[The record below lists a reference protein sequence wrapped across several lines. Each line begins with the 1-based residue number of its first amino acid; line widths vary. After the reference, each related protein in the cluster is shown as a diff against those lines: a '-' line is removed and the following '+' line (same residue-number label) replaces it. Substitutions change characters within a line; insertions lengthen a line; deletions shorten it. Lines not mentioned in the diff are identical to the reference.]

1 MTTPYQRNNTKSDY
15 LSIHHQANT
24 TSTMLQ
30 VTERRFVSS
39 RPRQTRAW
47 QASHRYWR
55 TYKRAYERKQ
65 RHLEYRRLQAIVPAV
80 ARRQRVSKVSICIL
94 LGIATGMA

>member
-1 MTTPYQRNNTKSDY
+1 
-15 LSIHHQANT
+15 
-24 TSTMLQ
+24 MLQ